1 MSDIYEKADKF
12 VLELFKEKLDEKFVY
27 HNYTHT
33 KRVVKSTVEIIDN
46 SEMDV
51 KDAHAL
57 RLAAWLHDTGYVHG
71 AENHEERSCEIAEKF
86 LKEHGESTDVIELV
100 KSLIRAT
107 KFEDT
112 PTTYLQEVIRDAD
125 SSHFAKD
132 YYKETSELLRKELQ
146 LRGVADYTTK
156 EWRRENIRI
165 FTQEHRY
172 FTEYAIKNWNK
183 EKNQNLR
190 KLIKKKKK
198 AKRRAN
204 KEKLKVRLKDQSPER
219 AIQTLFRTALR
230 NHIKLS
236 DIADTKANI
245 LLSVNAIVISLALAN
260 LIPKLEQTTNRHL
273 LWPTLI
279 LILFSVASII
289 MSILSTRPNVTS
301 GEFTEEQVRNKNV
314 NLLFF
319 GNFHKMP
326 LEKYQWAM
334 KQILEEQEVVYE
346 SLIKDLYFLGVVLN
360 RKYTLLRWTYTVFM
374 IGIIASVTAF
384 VIAFATLD
392 FESINELAAID
403 FRSLSLQDFLG

>member
-1 MSDIYEKADKF
+1 MQEEIYQKADEF
-12 VLELFKEKLDEKFVY
+12 VMRLFKDKLDEKFVY

-33 KRVVKSTVEIIDN
+33 RRVVKSTLEIIDS
-46 SEMDV
+46 SEIDV
-51 KDAHAL
+51 KGQHAL
-57 RLAAWLHDTGYVHG
+57 HLAAWLHDTGYIDG
-71 AENHEERSCEIAEKF
+71 ADNHEQRSCEIAEKF
-86 LKEHGESTDVIELV
+86 LKEHNESEQVIDEV
-100 KSLIRAT
+100 KRLIMAT
-107 KFEDT
+107 KFNDT
-112 PTTYLQEVIRDAD
+112 PKDELEEIIRDAD

-132 YYKETSELLRKELQ
+132 YYTETSELLRKELE
-146 LRGVADYTTK
+146 LRGVKKFSTK

-165 FTQEHRY
+165 FTEKHRY
-172 FTEYAIKNWNK
+172 YSPYAIKKWNK
-183 EKNQNLR
+183 EKNDNLR

-198 AKRRAN
+198 ATRRKK
-204 KEKLKVRLKDQSPER
+204 KEELKVRLKDQSPER
-219 AIQTLFRTALR
+219 AIQTMFRTALR

-260 LIPKLEQTTNRHL
+260 LIPKLEQSTNRHL

-301 GEFTEEQVRNKNV
+301 GEFTDEQVKNRNV

-326 LEKYQWAM
+326 IKKYLWGM
-334 KQILEEQEVVYE
+334 KQIMNEQEDVYE
-346 SLIKDLYFLGVVLN
+346 NLIKDLYYLGVVLN
-360 RKYTLLRWTYTVFM
+360 RKYTLLRWTYTIFM
-374 IGIIASVTAF
+374 IGIIASVAAF

-392 FESINELAAID
+392 YQAVNALP
-403 FRSLSLQDFLG
+403 